1 MENRPDGRGKSARA
15 IAALPALMLPVAAHV
30 MADMLALAVW
40 ANRATVPAHGFK
52 IFDRLFV
59 RLKRLEEFEN
69 VHGFAL
75 LTKPSYSFHGLCQ
88 VQKRTIP
95 NQINLSLSVEFKAR
109 GLSKQAGETI
119 GSFGSLSLTNARIP
133 TASGG

>member
-1 MENRPDGRGKSARA
+1 MGNSDLVDLVVFLFAETDK
-15 IAALPALMLPVAAHV
+15 
-30 MADMLALAVW
+30 AV
-40 ANRATVPAHGFK
+40 RV
-52 IFDRLFV
+52 
-59 RLKRLEEFEN
+59 
-69 VHGFAL
+69 
-75 LTKPSYSFHGLCQ
+75 GLCQ